1 MQSKESTRD
10 LLPWDDVR
18 LFLALCRSRTLGE
31 AGRRLGV
38 DGSTMSR
45 RLVGLEEALA
55 MVLFERG
62 RGGITAT
69 EAAEQLMPMAE
80 EMEHVMARFTGA
92 AETFERSI
100 AGRVRIACPADAAEV
115 LLAPLLPRLLQRH
128 PRLFVDLDAGEGV
141 VDMARRDADLALRTA
156 RPTRGDLLVTRLFR
170 VQWSVV
176 VAPRLAKT
184 IGTLR
189 AWSDVPWI
197 TCSERMAETTP
208 GRWCA
213 ANLGD
218 IEPILR
224 SDNLTVQIASVVNGL
239 GAALVPDVSVE
250 HYGLVP
256 LKLTRTLQRSAS
268 ERPQDDLYLV
278 THRTLRGV
286 PRVRA
291 VWDFL
296 IEHTAQRR

>member
-1 MQSKESTRD
+1 MQSKASTRD

-45 RLVGLEEALA
+45 RLDGLEETLT

-69 EAAEQLMPMAE
+69 EAAEQLMPVAE

-100 AGRVRIACPADAAEV
+100 EGRVRIACPADAAEV
-115 LLAPLLPRLLQRH
+115 LVAPLLPRLLQRH
-128 PRLFVDLDAGEGV
+128 PRLFVDLDASEGV

-170 VQWSVV
+170 VQWSIV

-213 ANLGD
+213 ANLGG

-224 SDNLTVQIASVVNGL
+224 SDNLTVQIASVANGL
-239 GAALVPDVSVE
+239 GAALVPDVSVK
-250 HYGLVP
+250 HYRLAP
-256 LKLTRTLQRSAS
+256 LKLTRKLHRSAS
-268 ERPQDDLYLV
+268 EWPQDDLYLV

-296 IEHTAQRR
+296 IEHTADRR